1 MSDHFDRLLA
11 RHTPAGPGAGPP
23 ARVRPRLPGPFE
35 RVDAPRHGPDGPDEP
50 PAPFAAV
57 PASEVRQAAPAAG
70 PRHEVHSEHRTVVR
84 TESVA
89 GDRPAPVAG
98 PPPVQGL
105 LRPAADARPVPQ
117 AAPRAAP
124 PAAARPGWDGGGAP
138 A

>member
-57 PASEVRQAAPAAG
+57 PASEVRQSTALTLYTTLKLVSMGVAALSA
-70 PRHEVHSEHRTVVR
+70 VT
-84 TESVA
+84 
-89 GDRPAPVAG
+89 
-98 PPPVQGL
+98 
-105 LRPAADARPVPQ
+105 
-117 AAPRAAP
+117 
-124 PAAARPGWDGGGAP
+124 GGA
-138 A
+138 